1 MREPSPEDS
10 PYVGEN
16 EVEMK
21 EQPGEK
27 RERDKVERGR
37 RKRRREEEHRGSKR
51 SGETPERGQLRPR
64 ILNTYEEFPP
74 EWENLELWEENG
86 NVQNEK
92 YSRIGQS
99 GGIHDKEVF

>member
-1 MREPSPEDS
+1 MK
-10 PYVGEN
+10 
-16 EVEMK
+16 MK
-21 EQPGEK
+21 EQRGEK

-51 SGETPERGQLRPR
+51 SGETPERRHIQPR
-64 ILNTYEEFPP
+64 IPNMHEEFPP
-74 EWENLELWEENG
+74 EWENLELWEEDG
-86 NVQNEK
+86 KVQNEK